1 MTTQKLANFYENNEL
16 IDLYEI
22 GNDYDE
28 DDTNLGFNLPKRFTD
43 FNNSFTNAEEFL
55 ALNDSLVE
63 RFPQFKTPLHDFLKT
78 NNSERLGLA
87 VNELLDPTKIDGD
100 IYRQVSDD
108 LTNNLSGFYQLP
120 EEEQTK
126 VRNVLASRNGL
137 DGDSRWKTADEEDQ
151 NILTRPQPQISDDV
165 LQYIGV
171 ANYVKTGDVSRK
183 PRTRIRQDEI
193 FKKLTGYSFEDITEN
208 RISKD
213 IIESSQFQKGLT
225 EFYNKNK
232 DSIKIPDRSDTST
245 LTKQLQSFGY
255 EVTGSIALGAVTSP
269 MLAAGPPGIALFGIT
284 NFLGN
289 YFINEEAQNIRKG
302 QLAGVGE
309 EGKTSFGEKFA
320 AGITGMIPFGPGA
333 TGLRGIRNA
342 ALQGAATT
350 GVETT
355 IRTGIEEQRPP
366 SLEETLT
373 ALSVGTIFGGTFKG
387 SLDLFSKYVNKFQ
400 GLSGPE
406 IDAQLTA
413 KDKKNITK
421 IVKDLEKIKKTQT
434 EKIEQSVKR
443 IDNLVDGKKPID
455 LPDTRGQGKFY
466 HGTSQEITLQE
477 GGEAVSSQNIYG
489 NGFYTTDDLI
499 TGSKY
504 QKKGKK
510 QFLKPEIPIA
520 KGVKRIG
527 DLPFGIQSDL
537 AKLDI
542 TDAELNQLV
551 RPGIEVPSAD
561 RLRDLARQARQFPID
576 NQFSGGSR
584 TNVDAF
590 NKIADRLDELADN
603 PPKTPDFRPVTYE
616 IAEKQP
622 VNFYDLD
629 QSVDAELKTFINNF
643 NDDPFENIV
652 SEAVNDLGDNY
663 TLSQLFDEIRG
674 YANGRGVSSNTVIDE
689 IFGSF
694 QDYFKGKGFGGFTH
708 QGGKK
713 AGKGKRLHQVRIY
726 FDPANQIDINKVNLN
741 EFTRDTKKIPQINPE
756 QVGDGD
762 FTNARVESLIN
773 EGKISSSIKSRTETF
788 EEAVELKNS
797 PGFRKYISQLAK
809 YRKENPSDRD
819 ILAAALE
826 ITDINTGIQD
836 VNQKLINALNVKND
850 VNAVEQL
857 GEDLIKSFGN
867 LNDFLADAI
876 PIRTD
881 QARGLSIMGMST
893 EGLGSVTPEK
903 WKAMTEPQKREFL
916 RLQSGDIGINVDV
929 ANKDLETLST
939 SIRDAIKIYK
949 DTGDP
954 KTLNKLVNSIKRTN
968 GNYNKVNKLVKYGI
982 LANIANY
989 DILDRPLR
997 VINEVW
1003 LSAILYGPDTH
1014 VVNSLSSALELV
1026 AGNIELYLDPVNLT
1040 NPRELEVAIKHTWNL
1055 FTGFDFALKGAKE
1068 SFNLES
1074 NYFTG
1079 MSKLDDFK
1087 DRIAFSMDGDNAI
1100 SEAVNYFG
1108 KHVIRLPYKALTS
1121 EDAFFQGLSI
1131 NASAY
1136 SGATL
1141 QGIRKGLKGQALK
1154 DYVNEQAELVIETFA
1169 KRIGKII
1176 NSKDP
1181 NTKEDAIQLYEMVKD
1196 FAKRSTFSEDLTS
1209 GGQLSTVTKWLAE
1222 GSAKSPIVRRFI
1234 PFVRILKNLIGRQTQ
1249 RTLFLGQTP
1258 YLSGFYNDYVNGSP
1272 LLQKQLRGRVIF
1284 SAAIGSFIWSQMEKY
1299 ADPNNDV
1306 HITGGGP
1313 SNREAFGRKWRTG
1326 WRPYSLGYVQK
1337 NEDGSTK
1344 IGKDGNPV
1352 VKYYSFTRLDP
1363 ISGLLMAY
1371 TDAYEVADLVGEGKV
1386 DEALTHTAVS
1396 GARNITDRLFFEGIN
1411 NLAKLIYEPQRAQR
1425 WLAQTVSSN
1434 VIASG
1439 LLRKAKNIPSDLY
1452 DMGLLNW
1459 TGVTEDQAYQWKLQE
1474 DINVYKGDE
1483 GLAIANRVN
1492 RGLTKVVPEWNRVTK
1507 LPPIRE
1513 HITNKPKIKTQ
1524 KPGFDFLTWFISSET
1539 DNHPVKTVFAKMG
1552 KGVSEPSDTITSFG
1566 GSVEG
1571 QSGMPI
1577 DAVELDVYKMSD
1589 LRYLINTIDSNG
1601 RLENE
1606 RGYNG
1611 MTIDKAMQTY
1621 MQTDWF
1627 KSNYE
1632 IIKNE
1637 KKPWN
1642 THPEVIE
1649 AILNGPPNGKFPGF
1663 REINSSY
1670 IARGKDR
1677 FLTLPE
1683 NVDKLEE
1690 ATKLKMQSRMKYV
1703 EMLQKA
1709 NERIEY

>member
-55 ALNDSLVE
+55 ALNDSLIE

-137 DGDSRWKTADEEDQ
+137 DGDSRWKTASEENQ

-183 PRTRIRQDEI
+183 PRTRIRQNEI

-245 LTKQLQSFGY
+245 LTRQLQSFGY

-320 AGITGMIPFGPGA
+320 AGITGMIPFDPGA
-333 TGLRGIRNA
+333 AGLRGIRNA

-443 IDNLVDGKKPID
+443 IDNLVDGKKTID

-466 HGTSQEITLQE
+466 HGAASEVELVE
-477 GGEAVSSQNIYG
+477 GGEFGKAVENLYG
-489 NGFYTTDDLI
+489 DGFYTTDDLV
-499 TGSKY
+499 TGAKY
-504 QKKGKK
+504 QKKNRVKGE
-510 QFLKPEIPIA
+510 KPS
-520 KGVKRIG
+520 GV
-527 DLPFGIQSDL
+527 
-537 AKLDI
+537 
-542 TDAELNQLV
+542 V
-551 RPGIEVPSAD
+551 
-561 RLRDLARQARQFPID
+561 
-576 NQFSGGSR
+576 
-584 TNVDAF
+584 
-590 NKIADRLDELADN
+590 
-603 PPKTPDFRPVTYE
+603 YE
-616 IAEKQP
+616 ITEKQP
-622 VNFYDLD
+622 VKFFDLD
-629 QSVDAELKTFINNF
+629 APATPERIEQIRRVFSFDDGDYAEIIDRVL
-643 NDDPFENIV
+643 DDVGPNASI
-652 SEAVNDLGDNY
+652 GKIY
-663 TLSQLFDEIRG
+663 DEIKLTSNS
-674 YANGRGVSSNTVIDE
+674 YQKSANTTAE
-689 IFGSF
+689 IFSSF
-694 QDYFKGKGFGGFTH
+694 TEELQNEGFGGLTH
-708 QGGKK
+708 QGGRK

-726 FDPANQIDINKVNLN
+726 FDPANSLEINKVNLN

-836 VNQKLINALNVKND
+836 INQKLINALNVKND

-857 GEDLIKSFGN
+857 GEDLIKSFEN

>member
-55 ALNDSLVE
+55 SLNDSLIE

-108 LTNNLSGFYQLP
+108 LTNNLSGFYKLP

-137 DGDSRWKTADEEDQ
+137 DGDSRWKIANEEDQ
-151 NILTRPQPQISDDV
+151 NILTRPQPQISDGV

-232 DSIKIPDRSDTST
+232 NSIKIPDRSNTST
-245 LTKQLQSFGY
+245 LTRQLQSFGY

-455 LPDTRGQGKFY
+455 LPDTRGKGKFY
-466 HGTSQEITLQE
+466 HGAASEVNLVE
-477 GGEAVSSQNIYG
+477 GGEFGKAVENLYG
-489 NGFYTTDDLI
+489 DGFYTTDDLV
-499 TGSKY
+499 TGAKY
-504 QKKGKK
+504 QKKNRVKGKK
-510 QFLKPEIPIA
+510 PS
-520 KGVKRIG
+520 GV
-527 DLPFGIQSDL
+527 
-537 AKLDI
+537 
-542 TDAELNQLV
+542 V
-551 RPGIEVPSAD
+551 
-561 RLRDLARQARQFPID
+561 
-576 NQFSGGSR
+576 
-584 TNVDAF
+584 
-590 NKIADRLDELADN
+590 
-603 PPKTPDFRPVTYE
+603 YE
-616 IAEKQP
+616 ITEKQP
-622 VNFYDLD
+622 VKFFDLD
-629 QSVDAELKTFINNF
+629 APASPEKIEQIRRIFSFDEDT
-643 NDDPFENIV
+643 
-652 SEAVNDLGDNY
+652 LGDYADIIDRVLDDVGPNPSIGKIY
-663 TLSQLFDEIRG
+663 DEIKLYSNNRG
-674 YANGRGVSSNTVIDE
+674 LSAATTADIFSSFTE
-689 IFGSF
+689 EL
-694 QDYFKGKGFGGFTH
+694 QREGFGGLTH

-726 FDPANQIDINKVNLN
+726 FDPANSLNINKVNFN

-788 EEAVELKNS
+788 EEAVELKNN

-903 WKAMTEPQKREFL
+903 WKAMTEPQKREFI

>member
-1 MTTQKLANFYENNEL
+1 M
-16 IDLYEI
+16 
-22 GNDYDE
+22 
-28 DDTNLGFNLPKRFTD
+28 
-43 FNNSFTNAEEFL
+43 
-55 ALNDSLVE
+55 
-63 RFPQFKTPLHDFLKT
+63 
-78 NNSERLGLA
+78 
-87 VNELLDPTKIDGD
+87 
-100 IYRQVSDD
+100 
-108 LTNNLSGFYQLP
+108 
-120 EEEQTK
+120 
-126 VRNVLASRNGL
+126 
-137 DGDSRWKTADEEDQ
+137 
-151 NILTRPQPQISDDV
+151 
-165 LQYIGV
+165 
-171 ANYVKTGDVSRK
+171 
-183 PRTRIRQDEI
+183 
-193 FKKLTGYSFEDITEN
+193 
-208 RISKD
+208 
-213 IIESSQFQKGLT
+213 
-225 EFYNKNK
+225 
-232 DSIKIPDRSDTST
+232 
-245 LTKQLQSFGY
+245 
-255 EVTGSIALGAVTSP
+255 
-269 MLAAGPPGIALFGIT
+269 
-284 NFLGN
+284 
-289 YFINEEAQNIRKG
+289 
-302 QLAGVGE
+302 
-309 EGKTSFGEKFA
+309 
-320 AGITGMIPFGPGA
+320 
-333 TGLRGIRNA
+333 
-342 ALQGAATT
+342 
-350 GVETT
+350 
-355 IRTGIEEQRPP
+355 
-366 SLEETLT
+366 
-373 ALSVGTIFGGTFKG
+373 
-387 SLDLFSKYVNKFQ
+387 
-400 GLSGPE
+400 
-406 IDAQLTA
+406 
-413 KDKKNITK
+413 
-421 IVKDLEKIKKTQT
+421 
-434 EKIEQSVKR
+434 
-443 IDNLVDGKKPID
+443 
-455 LPDTRGQGKFY
+455 
-466 HGTSQEITLQE
+466 
-477 GGEAVSSQNIYG
+477 
-489 NGFYTTDDLI
+489 
-499 TGSKY
+499 
-504 QKKGKK
+504 
-510 QFLKPEIPIA
+510 
-520 KGVKRIG
+520 
-527 DLPFGIQSDL
+527 
-537 AKLDI
+537 
-542 TDAELNQLV
+542 
-551 RPGIEVPSAD
+551 
-561 RLRDLARQARQFPID
+561 
-576 NQFSGGSR
+576 
-584 TNVDAF
+584 
-590 NKIADRLDELADN
+590 
-603 PPKTPDFRPVTYE
+603 
-616 IAEKQP
+616 
-622 VNFYDLD
+622 
-629 QSVDAELKTFINNF
+629 
-643 NDDPFENIV
+643 
-652 SEAVNDLGDNY
+652 
-663 TLSQLFDEIRG
+663 
-674 YANGRGVSSNTVIDE
+674 
-689 IFGSF
+689 
-694 QDYFKGKGFGGFTH
+694 
-708 QGGKK
+708 
-713 AGKGKRLHQVRIY
+713 HQVRIY
-726 FDPANQIDINKVNLN
+726 FDPANSLEINKVNLN

-836 VNQKLINALNVKND
+836 INQKLINALNVKND

-857 GEDLIKSFGN
+857 GEDLIKSFEN